1 MKSIIKLIRVNQW
14 VKNLFLFVPAFFAGN
29 LFNTD
34 HDILLGLGFFCF
46 SFVASGIYIIND
58 SRDIEAD
65 KLHPKKKFRPLAS
78 GAVSV
83 NFALSLSGLLVLTG
97 LVGAYLIHVN
107 FLILL
112 GVYFVMNLAYS
123 YGLKNVPILD
133 LFIVAFGF
141 LLRIYSGGIIGGIP
155 ISQWL
160 FIMILLLSLFL
171 ILAKRKDDLEIKDK
185 TGQTMRKASA
195 HYNIEFVNSCLT
207 LFAAVIIVAY
217 IMYTV
222 SDEVVHQFNSSY
234 LYLTT
239 IFVLAGIIRYLQIT
253 FVEKDSGSPTS
264 VLYKDKFII
273 ITILL
278 WVASFYLIIYAF

>member
-1 MKSIIKLIRVNQW
+1 MKSIVQLIRVNQW
-14 VKNLFLFVPAFFAGN
+14 VKNLFLFIPAFFAGS

-34 HDILLGLGFFCF
+34 HDILLALGVICF

-83 NFALSLSGLLVLTG
+83 NVALSLSVFLVIMG
-97 LVGAYLIHVN
+97 LVGAYLINVN

-112 GVYFVMNLAYS
+112 SVYFVMNLAYS
-123 YGLKNVPILD
+123 FGLKNVPILD

-141 LLRIYSGGIIGGIP
+141 LLRIYSGGIIGEIP

-171 ILAKRKDDLEIKDK
+171 ILAKRKDDIEIKVK
-185 TGQTMRKASA
+185 TGVSIRKASV
-195 HYNIEFVNSCLT
+195 HYNVEFINSCLT
-207 LFAAVIIVAY
+207 LFAAVIVVAY

-222 SDEVVHQFNSSY
+222 SDEVVRQFNSSY

-239 IFVLAGIIRYLQIT
+239 IFVLAGVIRYLQIT

-273 ITILL
+273 VTILL